1 MRGKNDQNVQKFG
14 GVCVPGRRLTKRVL
28 RPSFSKQKDFCIG
41 CENSICII
49 LSTQS
54 ANFGRHTK
62 TIFIYIPWQTY
73 AHFPLCVIVNK
84 VWVSKLFN
92 QPNLQAG
99 QATKHNL
106 KQVKLLEQ
114 LNTTHADCRFIWY
127 SSPTLWP
134 SFDVMMTLWNLKVAS
149 IIRFG
154 QMQMHRQPKQAS
166 NHHQRDQHLP
176 LPAFW
181 SDKQDSLFWVHC
193 WHFAVSYR
201 HIIFTWLCEAALLML
216 TSSRALIFYCRLCPI
231 CVKIKLD
238 AVICQ

>member
-1 MRGKNDQNVQKFG
+1 MPISVDTQKLFSFIFLDRPARIFHNVSLSTKFEFQNFSISQI
-14 GVCVPGRRLTKRVL
+14 
-28 RPSFSKQKDFCIG
+28 SKQ
-41 CENSICII
+41 
-49 LSTQS
+49 
-54 ANFGRHTK
+54 
-62 TIFIYIPWQTY
+62 
-73 AHFPLCVIVNK
+73 V
-84 VWVSKLFN
+84 
-92 QPNLQAG
+92 
-99 QATKHNL
+99 TKHNL

-181 SDKQDSLFWVHC
+181 SDRQDSLFWFHC

-201 HIIFTWLCEAALLML
+201 HIIL
-216 TSSRALIFYCRLCPI
+216 PD
-231 CVKIKLD
+231 CVKLHFW
-238 AVICQ
+238 C